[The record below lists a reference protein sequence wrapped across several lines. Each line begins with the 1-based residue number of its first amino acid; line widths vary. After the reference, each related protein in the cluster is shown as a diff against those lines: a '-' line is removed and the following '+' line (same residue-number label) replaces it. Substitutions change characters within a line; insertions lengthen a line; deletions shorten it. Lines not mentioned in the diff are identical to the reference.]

1 MIKKT
6 TLLIGLITSIFLT
19 VNAQNYDKLLK
30 LDPNVKTG
38 KLDNGLTYFIRHQS
52 EPKNRVEL
60 RLVINAG
67 SICEDDDQQ
76 GLAHFIEHMCFNG
89 SKHFEKNEL
98 IDFLEST
105 GVKFGAHLNAYT
117 SFDETVYQLQ
127 MPTDREGLIDSA
139 LLVLED
145 WGQNVSFSPE
155 EIDKERGVVKE
166 EWRLG
171 LGAQER
177 MMNETF
183 PVLLKDSR
191 YAVRLPIGKMDII
204 DTAHYSTI
212 TRFYNDW
219 YRPDLMAVIVVGDID
234 VDKMEQKV
242 IDHFKGFQNPEN
254 ERPRIEY
261 DIPENKK
268 PLIAIGTDQEATYLM
283 ANVFYK
289 HPKEIKTTVGDYR
302 MLLKENLY
310 NSMINAR
317 LSEIMQKPESPFM
330 YAYAGYGGF
339 LARTTDAYTS
349 TALAKDNKI
358 GESLKVMLE
367 ENERVKRFGF
377 TGTEFERQKTDL
389 LRGYEKSYNE
399 RDKIKSGALVN
410 EYLQYFLTKEP
421 APGIETEYELAKQ
434 LLPTIKLEEI
444 NNLAKEWV
452 TDENMVVWITA
463 PEKDN
468 VKVPAEDEVLSII
481 EAVKTTDL
489 VAYEDKVLDEP
500 LIGEDITPGK
510 VVEETET
517 EEGYTKWVLS
527 NNVEVYIKTTDFKND
542 EILFKG
548 YSTGGTSLIP
558 DDKIATTLAFNSV
571 INESGLGNFSNIDL
585 EKKLSGK
592 IVSLSASLTPLRQ
605 EFKGHAS
612 PQDIET
618 LLQLQYLYFTN
629 PRKDSEA
636 FKKVI
641 DNQLNQAKF
650 SAANPQMAFFDTLAS
665 VTSSNSP
672 RTIVIPTEEQIKSIE
687 QDYIYDVY
695 KKQFQHADGF
705 RFFFVGNVDKEQL
718 KPFVEKYLASLPVS
732 GEELK
737 WKDRTPEFPGG
748 ITSFTYH
755 KGKEP
760 QSMVVISMKGD
771 YKYNFENNLIFNTLE
786 KTLSINLREKL
797 REEESGTY
805 GVWVQKNYQKYPREN
820 YSLTIA
826 FGCAPEN
833 VDKLVNAT
841 FDEIKKIQNNGP
853 GDKVLNKAKETF
865 IRERESAV
873 RENSYWL
880 GKLDNVTFLG
890 SKIIPVDEYNKAV
903 NAVTSEQ
910 VKEAAGRYITLD
922 HYVSG
927 VLKPET
933 E

>member
-1 MIKKT
+1 MIKKAA
-6 TLLIGLITSIFLT
+6 LLVSIIVSTIFT
-19 VNAQNYDKLLK
+19 VNAQDYDKLLT
-30 LDPNVKTG
+30 LDPNVKVG

-60 RLVINAG
+60 RIAINAG

-76 GLAHFIEHMCFNG
+76 GLAHLIEHMCFNG
-89 SKHFEKNEL
+89 TKHFEKNEL

-145 WGQNVSFSPE
+145 WGQNVSFKPE

-183 PVLLKDSR
+183 PILLKDSR

-204 DTAHYSTI
+204 DTAHYSTL

-242 IDHFKGFQNPEN
+242 IDHFKGFKNPEN

-261 DIPENKK
+261 DIPGNEK
-268 PLIAIGTDQEATYLM
+268 PLIAIGTDEEATYLM

-302 MLLKENLY
+302 MQLKENLY

-389 LRGYEKSYNE
+389 LRGYEKSFNE

-444 NNLAKEWV
+444 NKLAKEWV

-463 PEKDN
+463 PKKEG
-468 VKVPAEDEVLSII
+468 VKVPTEDEILTII
-481 EAVKTTDL
+481 ESVKTADL

-500 LIGEDITPGK
+500 LISEEITPGK
-510 VVEETET
+510 VVEETNM

-527 NNVEVYIKTTDFKND
+527 NGVEVYIKPTDFKND

-558 DDKIATTLAFNSV
+558 DEEIATTLAFNSV
-571 INESGLGNFSNIDL
+571 INESGLGNFSNINL

-592 IVSLSASLTPLRQ
+592 IVSLSASLSPLRQ
-605 EFKGHAS
+605 EFRGHAS
-612 PQDIET
+612 PKDIET
-618 LLQLQYLYFTN
+618 LLQLQYLYITN
-629 PRKDSEA
+629 PRKDTES

-665 VTSSNSP
+665 ITSSNSP
-672 RTIVIPTEEQIKSIE
+672 RTIVIPTEEQIKSIK

-705 RFFFVGNVDKEQL
+705 RFFFVGNVDTEQL
-718 KPFVEKYLASLPVS
+718 KPFVEKYLASLPVT

-737 WKDRTPEFPGG
+737 WKDRTPKFPEGV
-748 ITSFTYH
+748 TSFTYH

-771 YKYNFENNLIFNTLE
+771 YKYGFENNLVFKTLE

-805 GVWVQKNYQKYPREN
+805 GVWVQKNYQKYPRET

-841 FDEIKKIQNNGP
+841 FEEIKKMQENGP
-853 GDKVLNKAKETF
+853 DEKVMNKAKETF

-890 SKIIPVDEYNKAV
+890 SKIIPVEEYNKAV

-910 VKEAAGRYITLD
+910 VKDAASKYITLN
-922 HYVSG
+922 HYVYG
-927 VLKPET
+927 VLKPEV

>member
-6 TLLIGLITSIFLT
+6 AFIVGIIISMIFSA
-19 VNAQNYDKLLK
+19 NAQNYDELLK

-38 KLDNGLTYFIRHQS
+38 RLENGLTYFIRHQS

-60 RLVINAG
+60 RIAINAG

-76 GLAHFIEHMCFNG
+76 GLAHLIEHMCFNG
-89 SKHFEKNEL
+89 TKHFKKNEL

-117 SFDETVYQLQ
+117 TFDETVYQLQ

-145 WGQNVSFSPE
+145 WAHNVSFNPE

-183 PVLLKDSR
+183 PVLLKGSR
-191 YAVRLPIGKMDII
+191 YAVRLPIGKMAVI
-204 DTAHYSTI
+204 DTAHYSTLK
-212 TRFYNDW
+212 RFYYDW

-234 VDKMEQKV
+234 VDRMEKKV
-242 IDHFKGFQNPEN
+242 KEHFEAINNPKD

-261 DIPENKK
+261 DIPGNKE
-268 PLIAIGTDQEATYLM
+268 PLIAIGTDEEATYFM
-283 ANVFYK
+283 VNVFYK
-289 HPKEIKTTVGDYR
+289 HPREIKTTVGDYR
-302 MLLKENLY
+302 MQLKENLY
-310 NSMINAR
+310 NSMLNAR

-349 TALAKDNKI
+349 TALAKENKI
-358 GESLKVMLE
+358 GESLKVLLE

-377 TGTEFERQKTDL
+377 TDTEFERQKTDL
-389 LRGYEKSYNE
+389 LRGYEKSFNE

-444 NNLAKEWV
+444 NSLAKEWV

-463 PEKDN
+463 PKKEN
-468 VKVPAEDEVLSII
+468 VIVPDENEILSII
-481 EAVKTTDL
+481 DSAKTAELTP
-489 VAYEDKVLDEP
+489 YEDKALDEP
-500 LIGEDITPGK
+500 LISEKITPGK
-510 VVEETET
+510 VVDEINTEN
-517 EEGYTKWVLS
+517 GYTKWVLS
-527 NNVEVYIKTTDFKND
+527 NGVEVYIKQTDFKND

-558 DDKIATTLAFNSV
+558 DDKIATTLAFNQV
-571 INESGLGNFSNIDL
+571 INESGLGNFSNVNL
-585 EKKLSGK
+585 EKKLTGK
-592 IVSLSASLTPLRQ
+592 IVSLNAALSPLRQ
-605 EFKGHAS
+605 NFSGHAS
-612 PQDIET
+612 PRDIET
-618 LLQLQYLYFTN
+618 LLELQYLYFTN
-629 PRKDSEA
+629 PRRDEET

-641 DNQLNQAKF
+641 DNELNQAKF
-650 SAANPQMAFFDTLAS
+650 SAANPQMAFFDTLA
-665 VTSSNSP
+665 TITNSNSP
-672 RTIVIPTEEQIKSIE
+672 RTIVIPSEEQIKSIE

-705 RFFFVGNVDKEQL
+705 RFFFVGNVDTEKL
-718 KPFVEKYLASLPVS
+718 KPLVEKYLASLPVT

-737 WKDRTPEFPGG
+737 WKDRTPEFPDGV
-748 ITSFTYH
+748 TEFTYY

-760 QSMVVISMKGD
+760 QSMVVINIKGD
-771 YKYNFENNLIFNTLE
+771 YKYNFENNLVFKTLE

-833 VDKLVNAT
+833 VDKLVKAT
-841 FDEIKKIQNNGP
+841 FDVIKKMQSEGP
-853 GDKVLNKAKETF
+853 DEKVLAKAKETF

-880 GKLDNVTFLG
+880 NKLDDVTFLG
-890 SKIIPVDEYNKAV
+890 SKIIPVEEYNKAV
-903 NAVTSEQ
+903 NAITPEQ
-910 VKEAAGRYITLD
+910 VREAAKKYITLD
-922 HYVSG
+922 HYVYG
-927 VLKPET
+927 VLKPAE

>member
-6 TLLIGLITSIFLT
+6 AFLVGIIISMIFSA
-19 VNAQNYDKLLK
+19 NAQNYDELLK

-38 KLDNGLTYFIRHQS
+38 RLENRLTYFIRHQS

-60 RLVINAG
+60 RIAINAG

-76 GLAHFIEHMCFNG
+76 GLAHLIEHMCFNG
-89 SKHFEKNEL
+89 TKHFKKNEL

-117 SFDETVYQLQ
+117 TFDETVYQLQ

-145 WGQNVSFSPE
+145 WAHNVSFNPE

-183 PVLLKDSR
+183 PVLLKGSR
-191 YAVRLPIGKMDII
+191 YAVRLPIGKMAVI

-212 TRFYNDW
+212 KRFYHDW

-234 VDKMEQKV
+234 VDRMEKKV
-242 IDHFKGFQNPEN
+242 KEHFEAINNPKD

-261 DIPENKK
+261 DIPGNKE
-268 PLIAIGTDQEATYLM
+268 PLIAIGTDEEATYFM
-283 ANVFYK
+283 VNVFYK
-289 HPKEIKTTVGDYR
+289 HPREIKTTVGDYR
-302 MLLKENLY
+302 MQLKENLY
-310 NSMINAR
+310 NSMLNAR

-349 TALAKDNKI
+349 TALAKENKI
-358 GESLKVMLE
+358 GESLKVLLE

-377 TGTEFERQKTDL
+377 TDTEFERQKTDL
-389 LRGYEKSYNE
+389 LRGYEKSFNE

-444 NNLAKEWV
+444 NSLAKEWV

-463 PEKDN
+463 PKKED
-468 VKVPAEDEVLSII
+468 VKVPEENEILSII
-481 EAVKTTDL
+481 DSAKTAELTP
-489 VAYEDKVLDEP
+489 YEDKALDEP
-500 LIGEDITPGK
+500 LISEKITPGK
-510 VVEETET
+510 VVDEINTED
-517 EEGYTKWVLS
+517 GYTKWILS
-527 NNVEVYIKTTDFKND
+527 NGVEVYIKQTDFKND

-558 DDKIATTLAFNSV
+558 DDKIATTLAFNQV
-571 INESGLGNFSNIDL
+571 INESGLGNFSNVNL
-585 EKKLSGK
+585 EKKLTGK
-592 IVSLSASLTPLRQ
+592 IVSLNAALSPLRQ
-605 EFKGHAS
+605 NFSGHAS
-612 PQDIET
+612 PRDIET
-618 LLQLQYLYFTN
+618 LLELQYLYFTN
-629 PRKDSEA
+629 PRRDEET

-641 DNQLNQAKF
+641 DNELNQAKF
-650 SAANPQMAFFDTLAS
+650 SAANPQMAFFDTLA
-665 VTSSNSP
+665 TITNSNSP
-672 RTIVIPTEEQIKSIE
+672 RTIVIPSEEQIKSIE

-705 RFFFVGNVDKEQL
+705 RFFFVGNVDTEKL
-718 KPFVEKYLASLPVS
+718 KPLVEKYLASLPVT

-737 WKDRTPEFPGG
+737 WKDRTPEFPDGV
-748 ITSFTYH
+748 TEFTYY

-760 QSMVVISMKGD
+760 QSMVVINIKGD
-771 YKYNFENNLIFNTLE
+771 YKYNFENNLVFKTLE

-833 VDKLVNAT
+833 VDKLVKAT
-841 FDEIKKIQNNGP
+841 FDVIKKMQSEGP
-853 GDKVLNKAKETF
+853 DEKVLAKAKETF

-880 GKLDNVTFLG
+880 NKLDDVTFLG
-890 SKIIPVDEYNKAV
+890 SKIIPVEEYNKAV
-903 NAVTSEQ
+903 NAITPGQ
-910 VKEAAGRYITLD
+910 VREAAKKYITLD
-922 HYVSG
+922 HYVYG
-927 VLKPET
+927 VLKPAE